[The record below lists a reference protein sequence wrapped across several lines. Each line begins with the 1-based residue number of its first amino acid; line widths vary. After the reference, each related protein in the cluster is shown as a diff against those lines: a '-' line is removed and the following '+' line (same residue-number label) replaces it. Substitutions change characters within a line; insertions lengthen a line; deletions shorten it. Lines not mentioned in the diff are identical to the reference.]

1 MTETHKKTYCQMKHL
16 SEKMYYEPDRP
27 SALGGCEQILSCHA
41 SFWSKTVSSTPLAPT
56 TTGYALHRP
65 ARKHFRRNKEIVN
78 YNDSQ
83 WQANLVDMLTCID
96 ILCKHAWV
104 IPWKSKTSSSLIEA
118 FKKSSSGEENQR
130 SCKQMPGLNS
140 KTKLFKHSSKMRMC
154 IIS

>member
-1 MTETHKKTYCQMKHL
+1 MNQTAHQH
-16 SEKMYYEPDRP
+16 R
-27 SALGGCEQILSCHA
+27 GGGGGVNK
-41 SFWSKTVSSTPLAPT
+41 FYRAPRRFGGKRSQVLRWLQQQP
-56 TTGYALHRP
+56 GYALHRP

-78 YNDSQ
+78 YIDSQ